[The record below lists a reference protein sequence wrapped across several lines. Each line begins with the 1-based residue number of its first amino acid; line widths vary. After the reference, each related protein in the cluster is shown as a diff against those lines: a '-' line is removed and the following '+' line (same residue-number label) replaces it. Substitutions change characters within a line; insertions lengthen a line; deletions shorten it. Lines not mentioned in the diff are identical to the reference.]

1 MSSLKRSAGDA
12 VDDAD
17 APTSSYIAAAPP
29 THLYVIL
36 ADEEY
41 DAGLGEHEGTRP
53 LGVARTIAGAEAVM
67 KSLHDAYEAK
77 RDLKEG
83 ETREPFGGLDSR
95 EKKGKLVG
103 EGGIGNSEV
112 RVEKWKVAEGKDPA
126 SGANFTAADA
136 AVAEPSNTN
145 HYAYTMTYSWG
156 DYYGDNGQ
164 HTFGAVALK
173 PSAVPSL
180 TCAKLPGKGKAK
192 MKLIIA
198 SDAQDGVLVAQEQES
213 KHKGKT
219 YMGVARR
226 WVVRDWDEVE
236 AGKAKKGPARKK
248 AKTSD

>member
-1 MSSLKRSAGDA
+1 MSSVKRSAEDA
-12 VDDAD
+12 APDDDA
-17 APTSSYIAAAPP
+17 PPSSYIAAAPP

-41 DAGLGEHEGTRP
+41 DVGLGEHEGARL

-67 KSLHDAYEAK
+67 KSLHDASEAK
-77 RDLKEG
+77 RELKEG

-95 EKKGKLVG
+95 DKKGKLVG
-103 EGGIGNSEV
+103 EGGVGDLEA
-112 RVEKWKVAEGKDPA
+112 RVEKWKVAEGKEPA
-126 SGANFTAADA
+126 TGADFAAADA
-136 AVAEPSNTN
+136 AAVEPSNAN
-145 HYAYTMTYSWG
+145 HYAYTITYSWG
-156 DYYGDNGQ
+156 DYYGDTGQ
-164 HTFGAVALK
+164 HIFGAVALK

-192 MKLIIA
+192 MKLDVA
-198 SDAQDGVLVAQEQES
+198 SDAKDGVVVAQEQES

-248 AKTSD
+248 AKTS